1 MVVLV
6 LLLIYRI
13 FYCGEGGS
21 ENFVHT
27 NHLSENAP
35 PLQHICARA
44 IWLTEV
50 GGYMKGR
57 KKSENEKNYD
67 NA

>member
-1 MVVLV
+1 ME
-6 LLLIYRI
+6 
-13 FYCGEGGS
+13 GGGS
-21 ENFVHT
+21 ENFMHT
-27 NHLSENAP
+27 NHLSGNTL

-57 KKSENEKNYD
+57 KKSENEKTMIMPSVSL
-67 NA
+67 